1 MGNIKT
7 LLGVVISVEG
17 LAAEETVTE
26 VGVDAT
32 VAVPL
37 VSRSRIRLRL

>member
-7 LLGVVISVEG
+7 LLGVVISVEW
-17 LAAEETVTE
+17 LAAEQTVCE
-26 VGVDAT
+26 EGVDSA

-37 VSRSRIRLRL
+37 VSRSMIRLRL